1 MKLIKTSLFSA
12 IITLIKISSGF
23 IVSKVVAI
31 ITGPSGVA
39 LIGQFMNFITVI
51 LTFSNGG
58 INNGVVKYTAE
69 FENDDA
75 KLKNLFS
82 TSLRISIYC
91 SLVIGVF
98 LILLDSTIS
107 LWIFNTT
114 VYNNIVKTLG
124 ITIILYSINSL
135 LIAILNGK
143 KQLKSF
149 TIVNILGS
157 IISLIFTLV
166 LVYFYKVEGALYSL
180 VLSQSIIFFVTLII
194 FVKSQWFSWQYF
206 GRYFD
211 KAIALK
217 LGQYSLMAIATALT
231 IPISQI
237 LIRKMI
243 IEKLGI
249 DDAGY
254 WQGMMKIS
262 DGYLMIVTTSLN
274 TYYLPKLSSLKEDKD
289 IQKEIL
295 DGYKIILPIVFLGCI
310 IIYYLRFFII
320 DTLYTPA
327 FREMEK
333 LFIFQLLGDFFKIAA
348 WILAYLMMA
357 KAMIK
362 TYIITEIIFNIT
374 YVAAS
379 YMFIDYFQLQG
390 VTIVFF
396 INYTLY
402 FLLMI
407 FIFRK
412 ILFIK

>member
-194 FVKSQWFSWQYF
+194 FVRSQWFSWQYF

>member
-1 MKLIKTSLFSA
+1 MKLIKTSILSA
-12 IITLIKISSGF
+12 TITLSKISSGF

-98 LILLDSTIS
+98 LILLNSTIS

-194 FVKSQWFSWQYF
+194 IVKSQWFSWQYF

-310 IIYYLRFFII
+310 IIYFLRFFII
-320 DTLYTPA
+320 KTLYTSS
-327 FREMEK
+327 FYEMEK
-333 LFIFQLLGDFFKIAA
+333 LFFFQILGDFFKIAA
-348 WILAYLMMA
+348 WILAYLMLA

-362 TYIITEIIFNIT
+362 IYIITEVLFSIM
-374 YVAAS
+374 YVIAS
-379 YMFIDYFQLQG
+379 SLFMNYWQLTG
-390 VTIVFF
+390 VTVVFC
-396 INYTLY
+396 INYLLY

-407 FIFRK
+407 VLFRK
-412 ILFIK
+412 ILFAK